1 MGYSIRA
8 GKTAAAPTRL
18 LCVVFGIGFLLAGL
32 VPLSSQDLSIEELTN
47 YMDGNWLVAGTV
59 KNNGDVAVRFVEVEL
74 QGEDGDGNLVLTDT
88 TYAFAPIPPHT
99 AIPFRFINGADNVAG
114 VESFRVRIAD
124 YTVGFTGTFE
134 FSFEQMRVTER
145 NDSFHKWSTRITN
158 DSGQTRRFVNVAI
171 LGFDDDGELV
181 LVEETYPNSSTLA
194 AGATSVVDFLI
205 TPRLSRQVDRYR
217 VLAYSGD

>member
-8 GKTAAAPTRL
+8 RRTVAAPTRL
-18 LCVVFGIGFLLAGL
+18 LRVVFGIGFLLAGL
-32 VPLSSQDLSIEELTN
+32 VPLSSQDLSIEQLTN

-59 KNNGDVAVRFVEVEL
+59 
-74 QGEDGDGNLVLTDT
+74 
-88 TYAFAPIPPHT
+88 
-99 AIPFRFINGADNVAG
+99 
-114 VESFRVRIAD
+114 
-124 YTVGFTGTFE
+124 
-134 FSFEQMRVTER
+134 
-145 NDSFHKWSTRITN
+145 ITH

-181 LVEETYPNSSTLA
+181 VVEETYPNSSTLA